1 VGPVSYCL
9 GISRI
14 SWPRVPF
21 SKQNVAAD
29 AALLIAA
36 LTILILIWTVLFRL
50 SACMRYYVHATTGNT
65 SSGSPLVP
73 NGCSE
78 RVADCGG
85 FALAPK
91 DPVHP
96 KKLFGMH
103 FRKGAR

>member
-1 VGPVSYCL
+1 MGPVSYCL

-91 DPVHP
+91 DPVHS
-96 KKLFGMH
+96 KELFSMH